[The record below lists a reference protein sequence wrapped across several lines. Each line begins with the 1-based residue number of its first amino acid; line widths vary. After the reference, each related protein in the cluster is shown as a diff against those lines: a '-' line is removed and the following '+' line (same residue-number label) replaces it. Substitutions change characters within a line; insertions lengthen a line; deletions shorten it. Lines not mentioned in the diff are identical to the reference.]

1 VILRRDDTERD
12 FYIHD
17 RNRTVSAKTGST
29 GKLQGPKAGSTDL
42 KLAEIRVEVG
52 AIKITQDN
60 ITDTRMNADVC
71 GWVMATVKRN

>member
-1 VILRRDDTERD
+1 MIETGGFSKNPVAPEITRTAA
-12 FYIHD
+12 IH
-17 RNRTVSAKTGST
+17 
-29 GKLQGPKAGSTDL
+29 DL

-71 GWVMATVKRN
+71 GWVMATV